1 MIGFLLRNQEY
12 EREGPVSAGSRQGR
26 VRGPGVIFVLVMV
39 DRVRRVSLRI
49 VTLPI
54 ENVSA
59 VIRQIAQITVRAVVR
74 RHTLDET
81 LAETDEV
88 SNKIRGILD
97 KRGIRLAEGCN
108 QLDCR
113 GITRRQPIPPEK
125 PCPKWI

>member
-1 MIGFLLRNQEY
+1 
-12 EREGPVSAGSRQGR
+12 
-26 VRGPGVIFVLVMV
+26 VIFVLVMV

-59 VIRQIAQITVRAVVR
+59 VISQIAQTTVRAVVR

-81 LAETDEV
+81 LSETDEV
-88 SNKIRGILD
+88 SNKICGILD
-97 KRGIRLAEGCN
+97 KRGIRIAEACN
-108 QLDCR
+108 QLDRR
-113 GITRRQPIPPEK
+113 GITRRQPIRQEK

>member
-1 MIGFLLRNQEY
+1 MIGFLPRNQEY
-12 EREGPVSAGSRQGR
+12 EREAPVRLGR
-26 VRGPGVIFVLVMV
+26 VKDGVRGPGVIFVLVMV

-59 VIRQIAQITVRAVVR
+59 VISQIAQTTVRAVVR

-81 LAETDEV
+81 LSGTDEV

-97 KRGIRLAEGCN
+97 KRGIRIAEACN
-108 QLDCR
+108 QLDRR
-113 GITRRQPIPPEK
+113 GITPHQPIPQEK
-125 PCPKWI
+125 PCPKCI